1 MPCLKWMG
9 GGPSSATNE
18 HEWVEE
24 QGQRWSA
31 GGGGEGGGGGAAAGE
46 DGGRGG
52 GGGGGVVV
60 IGGDSSSGSDVSR
73 QSAVISLCGLLTNL
87 AERLSCGKHKKKR
100 QVRIASRGI
109 LHASR
114 VAHLRGEG
122 EALGRT
128 AQNGLLVRM
137 LGDVKG
143 GTAVETSLTPT
154 VVGSAGRVSSDAGWR
169 SSAIPSSAS
178 ALPFPMGDG
187 EMSSSV
193 GDAEERLLRGV
204 SRGSGSYSRFL
215 TLHRRRRRKPPTQQM
230 EKHHRALL
238 DDLYHGPTQCVL
250 SQVGVWEFNAFALD
264 SVCGGRPVSVL
275 CVYLLHKYGL
285 IQHFNLDTV
294 TVWKCFSLI
303 EDGYHASNPYHNAI
317 HAADV
322 TQAMHCYLE
331 EEKIRE
337 HMTPFEKL
345 AALVAAVCHDLDHPG
360 VNQPFLIAT
369 DNHLAALYKNL
380 SVLENHHWRCA
391 MGCLWESGLLDS
403 WSPDDVNTL
412 QDMIRSLILAT
423 DITRQQE
430 FLTRFQ
436 KYLDG
441 ENLDMR
447 DPDHRHFCLQ
457 IALKCADIC
466 NPCRPWDISRK
477 WSHKICDEF
486 YRQGDYE
493 RQLNLPVT
501 SSCDRYI
508 TSVAKIQTGFIR
520 FVVSPLFS
528 AWNCWLGTGLSSS
541 MVNNMNT
548 NLTRWEEQ
556 LSDEVV
562 KQTATRSTTG
572 TEEPPRL
579 PIDNDEEDVDEVEGG
594 TTPSSSGDSHQS
606 VLGSL
611 ENVSRS
617 LQLGRR
623 HSVPLNFPC
632 LVPRTVI
639 RRESL
644 PEEGGQPLVVET
656 VMMEGVSLTSVRPRL
671 SDPNPTLTSE
681 ALLPDPSITAM
692 GGVDTGRSRHSGG
705 RLARRMSLPP
715 LWAHQHR
722 SRPLHTLQPLSPTP
736 SEDSTT
742 QSAQEDCP
750 ASSKETKPRTEAIGS
765 SARGTVL
772 DGSSSVHCS
781 GGGSYSSGGDCCDG
795 AGSKTHRST
804 RGDPVNS
811 VRDCGV
817 HSRNS
822 IQQSYQGATFL
833 HSDCS
838 DSSRYRSR
846 SGKVLV
852 RRASLDS
859 SSSSS
864 KREFLDRLSHEGN
877 KFARVEHP
885 DLDGDKENQAP
896 REPPVSSRERP
907 VPLWKTRAWRSLNYE
922 EEKACDPREKLVKPG
937 IYKLNQSQ
945 GSMYAHGR
953 RGSAPLL
960 KPEELWGGLRGG
972 AERPDQHYLSTRRGS
987 APSQQIHHGH
997 RMLKLGHAGGGL
1009 LGSSGG
1015 GVGVGA
1021 LGTVGIGK
1029 TGNLPPLKRRAFQ
1042 QSLNRTNSFSILEPF
1057 IASISGSE
1065 SEAGAE
1071 VPESP
1076 FTPLTSTENLPFCDN
1091 PFSHSRLRGRRS
1103 SMPFDISGCIDVNQD
1118 PAVVKDQPEI
1128 RYSRR
1133 GSGGLEMLPSL
1144 VARALP
1150 SLSTACGGHG
1160 LCGGG
1165 SSSIGI
1171 PSSLSYRHRDSLRGS
1186 GSLELLAGLWR
1197 SHLESGSS
1205 FLHDEVD
1212 MCSQSSGGMT
1222 PGTPC
1227 ALPTPRVATPFTL
1240 HRRGSLPT
1248 DLFYSGDLSVWG
1260 SEGT

>member
-1 MPCLKWMG
+1 MPCLKLMG
-9 GGPSSATNE
+9 SGPSNAPND
-18 HEWVEE
+18 HEWGEE
-24 QGQRWSA
+24 QGQRRNT
-31 GGGGEGGGGGAAAGE
+31 GGGGGGGE
-46 DGGRGG
+46 DGGRGT
-52 GGGGGVVV
+52 VV
-60 IGGDSSSGSDVSR
+60 IGGDSSSASDVSR
-73 QSAVISLCGLLTNL
+73 QSAVTSFCGLLTNL
-87 AERLSCGKHKKKR
+87 AERLSCGKHKKKK
-100 QVRIASRGI
+100 Q
-109 LHASR
+109 
-114 VAHLRGEG
+114 RGE
-122 EALGRT
+122 ELGQT

-143 GTAVETSLTPT
+143 GTTVETSLTPS
-154 VVGSAGRVSSDAGWR
+154 VVGSVRRLSTDAGWR
-169 SSAIPSSAS
+169 STAIPSSAS
-178 ALPFPMGDG
+178 ALTFPMSDG
-187 EMSSSV
+187 EMGSV

-204 SRGSGSYSRFL
+204 SRGSSSYSRFL
-215 TLHRRRRRKPPTQQM
+215 TLHRRRRRKPPTHQM

-285 IQHFNLDTV
+285 IQHFKLDTV

-403 WSPDDVNTL
+403 WSPDDVSTL

-436 KYLDG
+436 RYLDG
-441 ENLDMR
+441 ESLDMR

-501 SSCDRYI
+501 SSCDRYV
-508 TSVAKIQTGFIR
+508 TSVAKIQSGFIR
-520 FVVSPLFS
+520 FVVSPLFA

-541 MVNNMNT
+541 MVKNMNK
-548 NLTRWEEQ
+548 NLTRWEKQ
-556 LSDEVV
+556 LTDEAAA
-562 KQTATRSTTG
+562 QTATGG
-572 TEEPPRL
+572 TAATEPPRL
-579 PIDNDEEDVDEVEGG
+579 PIVGDEEEIDEVEGG

-656 VMMEGVSLTSVRPRL
+656 VMMEGISLTSVRPRL
-671 SDPNPTLTSE
+671 SDPNTTLTSD

-692 GGVDTGRSRHSGG
+692 GGVDTGRSRHAGG
-705 RLARRMSLPP
+705 TRLTRRMSLPP

-742 QSAQEDCP
+742 QNAQEDCP

-772 DGSSSVHCS
+772 DGGSSVHCS
-781 GGGSYSSGGDCCDG
+781 GGGSYNSGGDCYDG
-795 AGSKTHRST
+795 AGGKTHRST
-804 RGDPVNS
+804 RGDANNS
-811 VRDCGV
+811 VRDCVV

-822 IQQSYQGATFL
+822 VQQSYQGATFL
-833 HSDCS
+833 HSDYL
-838 DSSRYRSR
+838 DNSRYRSR

-922 EEKACDPREKLVKPG
+922 EDKACDPREKLVKPG

-972 AERPDQHYLSTRRGS
+972 AERPDQLYLSTRRGS

-1021 LGTVGIGK
+1021 LGTIGIGK

-1065 SEAGAE
+1065 NEACAE
-1071 VPESP
+1071 VPESL

-1091 PFSHSRLRGRRS
+1091 PFSHSRMRGRRS
-1103 SMPFDISGCIDVNQD
+1103 SMPFDISGCIDVIQD
-1118 PAVVKDQPEI
+1118 PAVVKEQSEI

-1165 SSSIGI
+1165 SSNIGI
-1171 PSSLSYRHRDSLRGS
+1171 PSSFSYRHRGS

-1205 FLHDEVD
+1205 LLQDEVD

-1222 PGTPC
+1222 PGTPG

-1248 DLFYSGDLSVWG
+1248 DFFYSGDLSVWG